1 MRIWTTKEAG
11 LVKAWAA
18 TQPETRTPLEQLA
31 DSLRRTTR
39 SIQDFL
45 RRELGP
51 GNLPWRERP
60 RWTRD
65 AERSAEAVR
74 KFTQRHRQAD
84 DEEPPENGYTISE
97 VARDL
102 GISRMGVYRL
112 LREGKLRRFKG
123 RIAESSF
130 ESLLRNHPELPES
143 AVMKLVGTT
152 KTTIAAIRDR
162 THWNATNIKPVDPV
176 SLGLCSQL
184 ELDFAV
190 QKVNARWQWVIR
202 LARAVGFLRAR
213 PRSHGR
219 RPPRTSSDRRGARAP
234 RRIAGGRTG

>member
-74 KFTQRHRQAD
+74 KFTQRHRPT
-84 DEEPPENGYTISE
+84 DEEEPRENGYTISE

-112 LREGKLRRFKG
+112 LNEGKLRRFKG

-130 ESLLRNHPELPES
+130 ESLLRNHPDSVPYRKLSRSQQEWLVLNGYQDPTMNVKRPS
-143 AVMKLVGTT
+143 A
-152 KTTIAAIRDR
+152 A
-162 THWNATNIKPVDPV
+162 
-176 SLGLCSQL
+176 GLL
-184 ELDFAV
+184 
-190 QKVNARWQWVIR
+190 K
-202 LARAVGFLRAR
+202 
-213 PRSHGR
+213 
-219 RPPRTSSDRRGARAP
+219 
-234 RRIAGGRTG
+234 

>member
-18 TQPETRTPLEQLA
+18 TEPETRTPLEQLA

-60 RWTRD
+60 RWTHET
-65 AERSAEAVR
+65 ERSAEAVR
-74 KFTQRHRQAD
+74 KFTQRHRSTD
-84 DEEPPENGYTISE
+84 DEEPRENGYTISE

-130 ESLLRNHPELPES
+130 ASLLRNHPDAVPYRKLSRAQQEWLVLNGYQDSTMNVKRPS
-143 AVMKLVGTT
+143 A
-152 KTTIAAIRDR
+152 A
-162 THWNATNIKPVDPV
+162 
-176 SLGLCSQL
+176 GLL
-184 ELDFAV
+184 
-190 QKVNARWQWVIR
+190 K
-202 LARAVGFLRAR
+202 
-213 PRSHGR
+213 
-219 RPPRTSSDRRGARAP
+219 
-234 RRIAGGRTG
+234 

>member
-74 KFTQRHRQAD
+74 KFTQRHRLA
-84 DEEPPENGYTISE
+84 DEEEPRENGYTISE

-112 LREGKLRRFKG
+112 LHEGKLRRFKS

-130 ESLLRNHPELPES
+130 ESLLRNHPDAVPYRRLSRAQQEWLVLNGYQDPCMNVKRPS
-143 AVMKLVGTT
+143 A
-152 KTTIAAIRDR
+152 A
-162 THWNATNIKPVDPV
+162 
-176 SLGLCSQL
+176 GLL
-184 ELDFAV
+184 
-190 QKVNARWQWVIR
+190 K
-202 LARAVGFLRAR
+202 
-213 PRSHGR
+213 
-219 RPPRTSSDRRGARAP
+219 
-234 RRIAGGRTG
+234 

>member
-60 RWTRD
+60 RWTHET
-65 AERSAEAVR
+65 ERSSEAVR
-74 KFTQRHRQAD
+74 KFTQRHRQPD

-130 ESLLRNHPELPES
+130 TSLLRNHPDAVPYRKLSRAQQEWLVLNGYQDPTMNVKRPS
-143 AVMKLVGTT
+143 A
-152 KTTIAAIRDR
+152 A
-162 THWNATNIKPVDPV
+162 
-176 SLGLCSQL
+176 GLL
-184 ELDFAV
+184 
-190 QKVNARWQWVIR
+190 K
-202 LARAVGFLRAR
+202 
-213 PRSHGR
+213 
-219 RPPRTSSDRRGARAP
+219 
-234 RRIAGGRTG
+234 